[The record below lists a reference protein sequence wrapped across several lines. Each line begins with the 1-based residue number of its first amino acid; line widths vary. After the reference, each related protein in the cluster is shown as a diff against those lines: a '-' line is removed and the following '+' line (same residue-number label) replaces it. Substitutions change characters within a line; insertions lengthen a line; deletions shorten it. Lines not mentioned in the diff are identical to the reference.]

1 MSDIPPPLPAPV
13 EIQRQREDAIRWA
26 IDRLTN
32 RTNDL
37 KTIGARCLVWRHALA
52 REGQRGRLLNLAA
65 MLKVSSARAS
75 VAVADALGSIVE
87 GRTINTASYD
97 EQE

>member
-1 MSDIPPPLPAPV
+1 
-13 EIQRQREDAIRWA
+13 
-26 IDRLTN
+26 
-32 RTNDL
+32 
-37 KTIGARCLVWRHALA
+37 
-52 REGQRGRLLNLAA
+52 LLNLAA